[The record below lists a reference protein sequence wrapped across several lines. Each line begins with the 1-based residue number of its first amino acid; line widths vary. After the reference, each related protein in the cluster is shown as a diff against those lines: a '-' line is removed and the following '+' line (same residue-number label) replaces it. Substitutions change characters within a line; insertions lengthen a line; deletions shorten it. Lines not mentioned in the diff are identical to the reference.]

1 MNSLEG
7 DKPSET
13 VELDKHA
20 EGTILGQYVFGHN
33 LGKGTFGQVKLA
45 THQLTQEL
53 VSINIFIFR
62 SQLKFLRKPELK
74 KRKTLKAFI
83 FMIFNAGLNY
93 KR

>member
-13 VELDKHA
+13 VELDKHV
-20 EGTILGQYVFGHN
+20 EGTILGQYDFGHN

-53 VSINIFIFR
+53 VSINIFMFR
-62 SQLKFLRKPELK
+62 LQLKFLRKPELK
-74 KRKTLKAFI
+74 KRKTLKE
-83 FMIFNAGLNY
+83 
-93 KR
+93 

>member
-53 VSINIFIFR
+53 VSINIF
-62 SQLKFLRKPELK
+62 
-74 KRKTLKAFI
+74 
-83 FMIFNAGLNY
+83 Y
-93 KR
+93 V

>member
-1 MNSLEG
+1 MNSIEG

-20 EGTILGQYVFGHN
+20 EGTILGHYVFGHN

-53 VSINIFIFR
+53 VRINIFMCR
-62 SQLKFLRKPELK
+62 SLLKFLRKPELK
-74 KRKTLKAFI
+74 KRKTLKE
-83 FMIFNAGLNY
+83 
-93 KR
+93 

>member
-53 VSINIFIFR
+53 VSINIFMFR

-74 KRKTLKAFI
+74 KRKTLKE
-83 FMIFNAGLNY
+83 
-93 KR
+93 

>member
-7 DKPSET
+7 DKLSET

-53 VSINIFIFR
+53 VSINIFMFR

-74 KRKTLKAFI
+74 KRKTLKE
-83 FMIFNAGLNY
+83 
-93 KR
+93 

>member
-45 THQLTQEL
+45 THQLTREL
-53 VSINIFIFR
+53 VSINIFMFR
-62 SQLKFLRKPELK
+62 SLLKFLRKPE
-74 KRKTLKAFI
+74 RKLCVSVDVKFSYLT
-83 FMIFNAGLNY
+83 
-93 KR
+93 

>member
-53 VSINIFIFR
+53 VSINIFMFR
-62 SQLKFLRKPELK
+62 SQLKFLRKLELK
-74 KRKTLKAFI
+74 KRKTLKE
-83 FMIFNAGLNY
+83 
-93 KR
+93 